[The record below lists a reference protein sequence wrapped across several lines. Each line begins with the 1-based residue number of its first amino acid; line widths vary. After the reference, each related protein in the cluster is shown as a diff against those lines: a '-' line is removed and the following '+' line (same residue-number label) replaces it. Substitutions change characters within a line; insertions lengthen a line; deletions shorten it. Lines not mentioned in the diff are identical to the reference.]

1 MCGTECCA
9 LQYSHNF
16 YIHIFYFCNDDNM
29 YIYLGQGEVQK
40 LSSTMRFEELP
51 HSLLAEIA
59 SYTRSRNKKST
70 SWQSS
75 DILLAVAL
83 SGSTKSWE
91 QCQSTDT
98 MQLLSPASKAVLSMN
113 TDDWGKRFELFDFGH
128 LQSASGSKSPHEK
141 LNDVGELYVVCL

>member
-1 MCGTECCA
+1 
-9 LQYSHNF
+9 
-16 YIHIFYFCNDDNM
+16 
-29 YIYLGQGEVQK
+29 
-40 LSSTMRFEELP
+40 MRFEELP

-59 SYTRSRNKKST
+59 SYTRSRNKKGIG
-70 SWQSS
+70 S
-75 DILLAVAL
+75 DVLLAIAM

-113 TDDWGKRFELFDFGH
+113 TDDWGKRFEEFDFGH

-141 LNDVGELYVVCL
+141 LNDVGEYYICSICL